1 MSEVQLARG
10 WQAELQLGFARDA
23 SRTALVERRHSGPLR
38 VQRPFYPE
46 GAGVC
51 HVYLLHPPG
60 GLVSGD
66 ELRVGAQVKD
76 GAHALL
82 TTPAAA
88 KLYRSRAGVGP
99 ARQAQEF
106 QVHGT
111 GILEWLPQESIAFRG
126 ARAELSTR
134 VALSAHARFIGWEIV
149 CLGRPAAGERFDE
162 GALWPSF
169 ELSRAG
175 RVVYVE
181 RGQYA
186 GGHAVLD
193 APWGLAGQP
202 VSGTMLCAAPA
213 AHGCVEAAREACAQ
227 QLDPANAARGRAA
240 VSGWN
245 DLLVARY
252 LGPSAEVARNV
263 FAAIWAA
270 VRPPLL
276 GVPACPPRI
285 WHT

>member
-1 MSEVQLARG
+1 MPTEAPQLAQG
-10 WQAELQLGFARDA
+10 WAAELHLGFARDGA
-23 SRTALVERRHSGPLR
+23 RSALVERRHVGPLR

-46 GAGVC
+46 GEGVC

-60 GLVSGD
+60 GLVAGD
-66 ELRVGAQVKD
+66 DLQVNARVEP

-88 KLYRSRAGVGP
+88 KLYRSRAAAGP
-99 ARQAQEF
+99 ARQAQRFEV
-106 QVHGT
+106 QGD
-111 GILEWLPQESIAFRG
+111 GLLEWLPQESIAFRG

-134 VALSAHARFIGWEIV
+134 VALAAEARFIGWEIV
-149 CLGRPAAGERFDE
+149 CLGRPAAGERFDD
-162 GALWPSF
+162 GTLQPSF

-175 RVVYVE
+175 HILYVE

-186 GGHAVLD
+186 GGSAVLQ

-202 VSGTMLCAAPA
+202 VVGTMLCAAPA
-213 AHGCVEAAREACAQ
+213 AARCVEAARAALAG
-227 QLDPANAARGRAA
+227 QLGESALAA
-240 VSGWN
+240 VSGWD

-252 LGPSAEVARNV
+252 LGPSAEQARNV
-263 FAAIWAA
+263 FAGIWSA
-270 VRPPLL
+270 VRPALL
-276 GVPACPPRI
+276 GRDACVPRI